1 MIMKEVFP
9 EGLKLT
15 YSLRFQL
22 VSCSPCCSDIGADES
37 QGRSPVGAAA
47 DVPVDGVADGLFAMK
62 FRQLNA

>member
-1 MIMKEVFP
+1 MIMKEGFP

-15 YSLRFQL
+15 YCWHFQL
-22 VSCSPCCSDIGADES
+22 VSCTPCCCDIGADES

-62 FRQLNA
+62 FSQLNA